1 MRCISLFVLGALLAA
16 TPLLSQNVNTMNPVE
31 IQAQKHVTPDDL
43 RVRASNVQFQKD
55 VDELR
60 ELCSTVPGDMEA
72 VKQGLLAKDLLEK
85 LKRMEKISKR
95 VREQLSRTPN
105 SP

>member
-1 MRCISLFVLGALLAA
+1 MRCISLFVLGPLLAA

-55 VDELR
+55 VDEL
-60 ELCSTVPGDMEA
+60 
-72 VKQGLLAKDLLEK
+72 
-85 LKRMEKISKR
+85 KRMEKISKR